1 MNLIPKTLAFIR
13 ECLFP
18 GGCAL
23 CGQALLDGEEAWYGL
38 CRSCRSVFSADTEP
52 RCSSCG
58 RPLISEQG
66 QCLPCRE
73 REPFHFDGGFVL
85 YPYAGKYREL
95 LTAYK
100 FGKFP
105 SLGNFFALRMLEVL
119 ARFPPEDPASFSWVP
134 VPPRPGKIRKTG
146 WDQAA
151 YLAGRLDLL
160 YKQNHTR
167 HPRRAFPPSG
177 SGPADTPCL
186 PVCRCL
192 KRLPSKTQKEL
203 NREDRKRNL
212 KGRIIRVKDAPRRV
226 LLFDDVI
233 TTGST
238 LDACA
243 EALKEGGAEKVYAVS
258 LFYD

>member
-1 MNLIPKTLAFIR
+1 MNRIHRILAFIR

-23 CGQALLDGEEAWYGL
+23 CGQTLLDGEEAWYGL
-38 CRSCRSVFSADTEP
+38 CHGCLTLFPVDTEP

-66 QCLPCRE
+66 LCLPCRD

-85 YPYAGKYREL
+85 YPYAGNYREL
-95 LTAYK
+95 LKAYK
-100 FGKFP
+100 FGQFH
-105 SLGNFFALRMLEVL
+105 SLGNFFAEQMIGLLS
-119 ARFPPEDPASFSWVP
+119 RFPPPGPSSFSWVP
-134 VPPRPGKIRKTG
+134 VPPRPDKIRKTG
-146 WDQAA
+146 WDQVA
-151 YLAGRLDLL
+151 YLAQRLDLL
-160 YKQNHTR
+160 HIQG
-167 HPRRAFPPSG
+167 PRRASFPLNAGLTDNPR
-177 SGPADTPCL
+177 L

-192 KRLPSKTQKEL
+192 KRLPSKAQKEL

-212 KGRIIRVKDAPRRV
+212 KGRIIRVKDVPRRV

-238 LDACA
+238 LNACA
-243 EALKEGGAEKVYAVS
+243 ETLKEGGAEKVYAVS

>member
-1 MNLIPKTLAFIR
+1 MKPVSRTLAFIR

-23 CGQALLDGEEAWYGL
+23 CGQTLLDGDEAWYGL
-38 CRSCRSVFSADTEP
+38 CPGCRDLFPADAEP

-58 RPLISEQG
+58 RPLVSEQG
-66 QCLPCRE
+66 RCLPCRG

-95 LTAYK
+95 LKAYK
-100 FGKFP
+100 FGEFP
-105 SLGNFFALRMLEVL
+105 SLGNFFARKMLEAL
-119 ARFPPEDPASFSWVP
+119 FRFPPGDASSFSWAP
-134 VPPRPGKIRKTG
+134 VPPRPDKIRKTG
-146 WDQAA
+146 WDQTA

-160 YKQNHTR
+160 YKQNHVR
-167 HPRRAFPPSG
+167 RPRRFFSLSASG
-177 SGPADTPCL
+177 LTGPFL
-186 PVCRCL
+186 PVCPCL
-192 KRLPSKTQKEL
+192 KRLPSKIQKEL
-203 NREDRKRNL
+203 NREDRKHNL
-212 KGRIIRVKDAPRRV
+212 KGRIIRVKDVPRRV

-243 EALKEGGAEKVYAVS
+243 EALKEGGAEKVYMMS

>member
-1 MNLIPKTLAFIR
+1 MRRISQTLAFIQ

-23 CGQALLDGEEAWYGL
+23 CGQTLLDGEEAWYGL
-38 CRSCRSVFSADTEP
+38 CRRCQALFPVDREP

-66 QCLPCRE
+66 LCLPCRE

-85 YPYAGKYREL
+85 YPYTGKYREL
-95 LTAYK
+95 LKAYK
-100 FGKFP
+100 FGNFRT
-105 SLGNFFALRMLEVL
+105 LGNFFARRMGEILS
-119 ARFPPEDPASFSWVP
+119 RFPPEEASSFQWVP

-146 WDQAA
+146 WDQAD
-151 YLAGRLDLL
+151 YLAKRLEPQ
-160 YKQNHTR
+160 YTR
-167 HPRRAFPPSG
+167 T
-177 SGPADTPCL
+177 PARSPQRVSPVSTPCL

-192 KRLPSKTQKEL
+192 KRLSSKTQKAL
-203 NREDRKRNL
+203 NREDRKRNM
-212 KGRIIRVKDAPRRV
+212 KGRIICVKAVPRRA

-243 EALKEGGAEKVYAVS
+243 EALREGGAEKVYAVS

>member
-1 MNLIPKTLAFIR
+1 
-13 ECLFP
+13 
-18 GGCAL
+18 
-23 CGQALLDGEEAWYGL
+23 
-38 CRSCRSVFSADTEP
+38 VDTEL

-66 QCLPCRE
+66 ICLPCRE

-95 LTAYK
+95 LKAYK

-105 SLGNFFALRMLEVL
+105 SLGNFFALRMLDIL
-119 ARFPPEDPASFSWVP
+119 SRFPPEGPSSFTWMP
-134 VPPRPGKIRKTG
+134 VPPRPDKLRKTG
-146 WDQAA
+146 WDQTSHI
-151 YLAGRLDLL
+151 AGRLEML
-160 YKQNHTR
+160 YKQNRTR
-167 HPRRAFPPSG
+167 RFSG
-177 SGPADTPCL
+177 DALYL

-243 EALKEGGAEKVYAVS
+243 EALKEGGAEKVYTVS

>member
-1 MNLIPKTLAFIR
+1 MNLIPPTLAFIR

-23 CGQALLDGEEAWYGL
+23 CGRLLLDGEEAWYGL
-38 CRSCRSVFSADTEP
+38 CRRCQGLFPVDTEP

-66 QCLPCRE
+66 LCLPCRKQD
-73 REPFHFDGGFVL
+73 PFHFDGSFVL

-95 LTAYK
+95 LKAYK
-100 FGKFP
+100 FGNFP
-105 SLGNFFALRMLEVL
+105 ALGNFFACLMLDVL
-119 ARFPPEDPASFSWVP
+119 SRFPPAEPSSFTWVP
-134 VPPRPGKIRKTG
+134 VPPRPNKIRMSG
-146 WDQAA
+146 WDQAIH
-151 YLAGRLDLL
+151 LAGRLEAL
-160 YKQNHTR
+160 YKHNSAR
-167 HPRRAFPPSG
+167 HSSSATAGPR
-177 SGPADTPCL
+177 DNLYL

-212 KGRIIRVKDAPRRV
+212 KGRIIHVKDVPRRV

-243 EALKEGGAEKVYAVS
+243 EALKAGGAEQVYAIN
-258 LFYD
+258 LFYG